1 MRCFKKKLRIVKETD
16 KKNKEAIVI
25 RRRKISNVKDPARRN
40 TRNKKK
46 INIIKID
53 KMLMDKLNDQKR
65 RRIKIKSI
73 RKTNLVRKS
82 DPEKNIHRDNKD
94 RNREIGAT
102 DKEIET
108 EKEKEID
115 YTIDDCL
122 TQKNLNLYIISI

>member
-16 KKNKEAIVI
+16 KKNKEVIAI
-25 RRRKISNVKDPARRN
+25 RRRKINNGKDPAKRN
-40 TRNKKK
+40 IRNKKK

-53 KMLMDKLNDQKR
+53 KMLMGRLNDQKR

-94 RNREIGAT
+94 RNREIGET

-108 EKEKEID
+108 GKEIEIEKD

-122 TQKNLNLYIISI
+122 MQQ